1 MKKCKNWEELP
12 LVLRIEDLMNLLD
25 VGRNSAYALVNYGA
39 IQSIRVGNLVRI
51 PRQCVIDYLNIGNPA

>member
-1 MKKCKNWEELP
+1 MKKYTNLEELP

-25 VGRNSAYALVNYGA
+25 VGRNSAYALVNSGA

-51 PRQCVIDYLNIGNPA
+51 PRQCVIDYLNIRNPA

>member
-1 MKKCKNWEELP
+1 MKKYTNLEELP

-25 VGRNSAYALVNYGA
+25 DGRNSAYALVNSGA

>member
-1 MKKCKNWEELP
+1 MKKYTNLEELP

-25 VGRNSAYALVNYGA
+25 VGRNSAYALVNSGA